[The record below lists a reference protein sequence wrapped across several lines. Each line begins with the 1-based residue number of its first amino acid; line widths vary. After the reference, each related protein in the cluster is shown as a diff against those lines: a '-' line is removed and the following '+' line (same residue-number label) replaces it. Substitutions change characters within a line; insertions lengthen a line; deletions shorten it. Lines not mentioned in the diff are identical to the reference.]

1 MTLFPRDAASDRQ
14 AELGAGLTSLSSLL
28 WQERESLE
36 AILFKL
42 VTEQLIAGTGN
53 VRFLQLAD
61 DELRDAAATLRE
73 NEVLRAAET
82 QMLARLLDLPPDAS
96 LLQIAEVVDEPWPG
110 LLREHRDALRAL
122 FAEIETAARANR
134 AVLLAGAEAARAALE
149 HLAPTVGTYDARG
162 GRVVVTPG
170 ISLLDRQA

>member
-1 MTLFPRDAASDRQ
+1 MTLFPRDASDVR
-14 AELGAGLTSLSSLL
+14 AELGAGLSSLSSLL

-61 DELRDAAATLRE
+61 EELRNAAATLRE

-82 QMLARLLDLPPDAS
+82 QMIARLLDLPPDAS
-96 LLQIAEVVDEPWPG
+96 LQQIAQVVDEPWPG
-110 LLREHRDALRAL
+110 LLLEHRDALRGL
-122 FAEIETAARANR
+122 FAEIETAAKANR

-149 HLAPTVGTYDARG
+149 HLAPSVGTYDAKG
-162 GRVVVTPG
+162 GRVVAG
-170 ISLLDRQA
+170 SGASILDRQA